1 MEIVVLFTIEE
12 AETRI
17 QNRINE
23 IINNNDQTNYEKL
36 PGLIE
41 ALKIILDCKKTEN

>member
-1 MEIVVLFTIEE
+1 MEFFDQFTIKEVE
-12 AETRI
+12 IRI
-17 QNRINE
+17 QNRIND
-23 IINNNDQTNYEKL
+23 ILKNNDQSNYEKL

>member
-1 MEIVVLFTIEE
+1 MEIAILFTIEE
-12 AETRI
+12 AEAKI
-17 QNRINE
+17 QNRIND
-23 IINNNDQTNYEKL
+23 IIKNKDSLEFDKL